1 MDRLAQADYI
11 DGKLV
16 HIGDEAHLR
25 DGDNTSR
32 CKADAEITERLR
44 AYLNGTTLRAFGT
57 ATWLRHADGRWELQ
71 AFSIDNFIPLDDK
84 PLDQVLK

>member
-1 MDRLAQADYI
+1 MDRLSQADYI

-16 HIGDEAHLR
+16 VVGDETRLK
-25 DGDNTSR
+25 DGDSIYSCT
-32 CKADAEITERLR
+32 AGPEIVEELR
-44 AYLNGTTLRAFGT
+44 AYLDGSTIRAFGT
-57 ATWLRHADGRWELQ
+57 ADWLRHADGRWELQ